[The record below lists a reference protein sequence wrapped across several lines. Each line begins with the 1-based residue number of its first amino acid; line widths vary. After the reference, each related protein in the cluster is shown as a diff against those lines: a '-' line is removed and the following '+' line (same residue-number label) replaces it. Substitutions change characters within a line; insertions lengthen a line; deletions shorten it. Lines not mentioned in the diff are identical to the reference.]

1 MLNLIATVLACIA
14 FVVFGVLGGRVA
26 DSYARGAVVTTVR
39 VAHLSK
45 EDAASY
51 LASGKIGSPVRYGV
65 DAYQVVYRTIDTH
78 GNSRPAS
85 GLVIMP
91 EGVSGHPAT
100 VVYEHGRLVTKRQAP
115 SVDDTATQPDRA
127 RAVMFGAAGYVTVVP
142 DYLGLGKGRGR
153 HPYAHVPSE
162 VNASV
167 DLLRAAR
174 TIAGRQH
181 RDLDQKVLVT
191 GFSQGGPAAMALGAR
206 IQAGK
211 VADFRLAAL
220 ASVSGPYDVQR
231 VEAPAWL
238 DGRVSPRDAVLSTAY
253 WVTSMN
259 RIYHLYHRPTEVFQ
273 VPYATQVRKLFDGQH
288 DEAAIVRS
296 LPSTPR
302 RLLTPAF
309 AERMRH
315 PAGGLL
321 RAMRASDGG
330 CAWRPRVPVRIYAA
344 GGDTIVPIQNA
355 LNCRNA
361 LQGTDV
367 GLVDLG
373 AKVGHD
379 DSARLALPQVLTW
392 FQQLTPTA

>member
-1 MLNLIATVLACIA
+1 MLNLIATVLVCIA
-14 FVVFGVLGGRVA
+14 FVVIGVFASRTA

-45 EDAASY
+45 ADAATY
-51 LASGKIGSPVRYGV
+51 LTSRKIGSPVRYGV

-91 EGVSGHPAT
+91 EGVSGHPPT
-100 VVYEHGRLVTKRQAP
+100 VVYEHDRLVTKRQAP
-115 SVDDTATQPDRA
+115 SMDATAAQPDRA
-127 RAVMFGAAGYVTVVP
+127 RAVMFGAAGYVTAVP

-167 DLLRAAR
+167 DLLRATR
-174 TIAGRQH
+174 TVAGRQH
-181 RDLDQKVLVT
+181 RDLGQKVLVT

-206 IQAGK
+206 LQAGK

-220 ASVSGPYDVQR
+220 AAVSGPYDVQR

-238 DGRVSPRDAVLSTAY
+238 DGRVSPREAVLSTAY

-259 RIYHLYHRPTEVFQ
+259 KIYHLYRKPAEVFQ
-273 VPYATQVRKLFDGQH
+273 APYTTKVSRLFDGKH
-288 DEAAIVRS
+288 DEATIMRS
-296 LPSTPR
+296 LPSTPG

-309 AERMRH
+309 VERMRH

-330 CAWRPRVPVRIYAA
+330 CAWRPQVPVRIYAA

-355 LNCRNA
+355 LNCRSA

-373 AKVGHD
+373 AKVDHD